1 MSKLLM
7 VLILAI
13 PLSGSWKDLSL
24 EERYDW
30 VVRHFGEY
38 EAERLERMN
47 LLEDDWLFEGRQ
59 PESLNVRIVGRWPF
73 GPTFEVT
80 GDTIRNLVFQGSGSG
95 VRILDISNMPNVN
108 ELSRIAAPYAGL
120 IRGLAIKDTIL
131 VVLQGADGFSV
142 YGITNP
148 ANPSELARIFIG
160 QWLNDCVIQDSL
172 LYIAG
177 DDSLRIYNLKDP
189 RNPAFLGGCGLPNE
203 GHGVYVQGS
212 YAYLACLTAGL
223 RIYDVS
229 DPGNPQEVGFWDQEP
244 TPYDLFV
251 KGNHAYVAALNYGL
265 RIINVS
271 NPSSPWE
278 EGYVVGTCGD
288 AHEVQVLG
296 WFAFVAGGF
305 DIVDVSDS
313 SNPTIISHLN
323 TPGWNFGVWVNR
335 QMGSGAY
342 AFAADHFAGL
352 AVIDISNPV
361 SPVQK
366 DTIGEADDAK
376 DILVVGGYVFLAND
390 KAGVKIIEIS
400 NPQLPVEIAQIDTV
414 SAECHLDVIG
424 IKDTV
429 LFISGWWGNAN
440 KSIFR
445 SFSIADPSIPYELDR
460 RQTHSYG
467 HGSIA
472 IAESIAFF
480 ADVAVEAI
488 NISDPANL
496 DTFRSY
502 LLPPTA
508 LAYDIFAKDSLVYVP
523 AGYAGFRIIS
533 YGDPWNPYEIG
544 SFPIGFASGI
554 WVIDTLAYLGGDE
567 NGLVVLSVA
576 DPTSPYQVGSANFR
590 CLYVRVVDSL
600 AYMDGGGYFR
610 ILNVLDPTNIT
621 EVGRHSFGGYQLWA
635 DSNYIYCACNERGI
649 VIYEILEPGI
659 NEREIKGPQGNPL
672 IPTIIRSGA
681 RLRFSPKSR
690 VEVRD
695 AVGRLIKET
704 KVGEEVILEGLSTGV
719 YFLIEKQGITT
730 KVYKVVVIK

>member
-1 MSKLLM
+1 MNFGYNSNMKG
-7 VLILAI
+7 LILGLVVVTTLLNA
-13 PLSGSWKDLSL
+13 SWREMSL

-30 VVRHFGEY
+30 VVRHFGE
-38 EAERLERMN
+38 EELKRLERLR

-131 VVLQGADGFSV
+131 VVLQGADGFTV
-142 YGITNP
+142 YGITN
-148 ANPSELARIFIG
+148 ATNPSELARIFIG
-160 QWLNDCVIQDSL
+160 QWLNDCFLKDSL

-177 DDSLRIYNLKDP
+177 DDSLRIFNLKDP

-502 LLPPTA
+502 LLPP
-508 LAYDIFAKDSLVYVP
+508 I
-523 AGYAGFRIIS
+523 
-533 YGDPWNPYEIG
+533 
-544 SFPIGFASGI
+544 
-554 WVIDTLAYLGGDE
+554 
-567 NGLVVLSVA
+567 
-576 DPTSPYQVGSANFR
+576 
-590 CLYVRVVDSL
+590 
-600 AYMDGGGYFR
+600 
-610 ILNVLDPTNIT
+610 
-621 EVGRHSFGGYQLWA
+621 
-635 DSNYIYCACNERGI
+635 
-649 VIYEILEPGI
+649 
-659 NEREIKGPQGNPL
+659 
-672 IPTIIRSGA
+672 
-681 RLRFSPKSR
+681 
-690 VEVRD
+690 
-695 AVGRLIKET
+695 
-704 KVGEEVILEGLSTGV
+704 
-719 YFLIEKQGITT
+719 
-730 KVYKVVVIK
+730 